1 MNQVFEN
8 LRAKDTFF
16 YWSYNHI
23 RPDLLIIGS
32 EINVSMP
39 VLLPKCEM
47 SDL

>member
-8 LRAKDTFF
+8 LRAKDIFF
-16 YWSYNHI
+16 TRATIISDQN
-23 RPDLLIIGS
+23 LVIIGS